1 MCDHRLK
8 DFPRVGERFVEGA
21 LTDGRNF
28 QELLFRVEKNDA
40 QRFVRQKPHLRTE
53 LRDGERVIESKR
65 LAFFPECNRA
75 HPQGTNQTK
84 LSSVK
89 GKARVLPQRR
99 ALRQQENQNAPK
111 GRSLVFENPGSTRG
125 VQRSPALPNRK

>member
-1 MCDHRLK
+1 MGDHRLK

-28 QELLFRVEKNDA
+28 QELLFRVEQNDP

-75 HPQGTNQTK
+75 HPQGTDQTK
-84 LSSVK
+84 
-89 GKARVLPQRR
+89 RFR
-99 ALRQQENQNAPK
+99 A
-111 GRSLVFENPGSTRG
+111 
-125 VQRSPALPNRK
+125 